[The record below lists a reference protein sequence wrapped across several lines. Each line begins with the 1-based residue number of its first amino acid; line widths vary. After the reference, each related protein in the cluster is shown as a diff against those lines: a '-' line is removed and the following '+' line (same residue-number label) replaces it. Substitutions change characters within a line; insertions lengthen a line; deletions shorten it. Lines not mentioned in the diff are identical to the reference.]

1 MAWAFG
7 VEHITMLVIFGVLS
21 LSLVALYLYYA
32 TLPGRPVASGRTTLT
47 LAHNLRHSNLN
58 KIAVTV
64 GIEIGSQ
71 AKWPEGLETAG
82 NLEVQPCR

>member
-1 MAWAFG
+1 MRLAKALFAVFFILTG
-7 VEHITMLVIFGVLS
+7 GGGALAQSPPPAADLDYVLIRPG
-21 LSLVALYLYYA
+21 A
-32 TLPGRPVASGRTTLT
+32 TEQVTIENVCKRLT
-47 LAHNLRHSNLN
+47 N